1 MVSADNDAQT
11 SSFPALAASWQATL
25 VVGVLTLIIGLV
37 VSFHPTGSLNVVA
50 VLLGILMILSGIFHL
65 IRMFDSEEIH
75 RVWLGIAGLMFIV
88 VGVVLIRHLDL
99 SRAAIGL
106 VIGITWIV
114 QGLTALI
121 GGIAGD
127 VREGRAWWITFGV
140 ISVIAGLVV
149 VSAPASS
156 LNVLAVLLGIWFVIM
171 GIFEII
177 GALMLRHASSRSHGD
192 VTRLT
197 AHPRRVM
204 SVWLGATAPN
214 RTTWS
219 PSSRNKVRELG
230 TCGSPRPGRT
240 RRSRSMTGPRPTSAA
255 PPTSTFERGS
265 PGDAGARIEAV
276 VPLPRMPSARLSNWP
291 GRPAPNA
298 VKGACWSEGPE
309 QPERHLEESQT
320 FTGHL
325 SLLCAGAP
333 WNTLGVHGGA
343 DRLQGREHV
352 RHCAAGFL
360 VLGRPHAA
368 RTASA

>member
-1 MVSADNDAQT
+1 MRGALMASVDSDAQT
-11 SSFPALAASWQATL
+11 SSFSALAASWQATL

-65 IRMFDSEEIH
+65 IRMFDSKEVH

-114 QGLTALI
+114 QGLTVLI
-121 GGIAGD
+121 GGLAGD

-177 GALMLRHASSRSHGD
+177 GALMLRHELR
-192 VTRLT
+192 VT
-197 AHPRRVM
+197 VM
-204 SVWLGATAPN
+204 SLAE
-214 RTTWS
+214 
-219 PSSRNKVRELG
+219 SR
-230 TCGSPRPGRT
+230 
-240 RRSRSMTGPRPTSAA
+240 
-255 PPTSTFERGS
+255 
-265 PGDAGARIEAV
+265 
-276 VPLPRMPSARLSNWP
+276 
-291 GRPAPNA
+291 
-298 VKGACWSEGPE
+298 
-309 QPERHLEESQT
+309 
-320 FTGHL
+320 
-325 SLLCAGAP
+325 
-333 WNTLGVHGGA
+333 
-343 DRLQGREHV
+343 
-352 RHCAAGFL
+352 
-360 VLGRPHAA
+360 
-368 RTASA
+368 

>member
-1 MVSADNDAQT
+1 MASLDNDAQT
-11 SSFPALAASWQATL
+11 SSFSALAASWQATL

-65 IRMFDSEEIH
+65 IRMFDSKEVH

-114 QGLTALI
+114 QGLTVLI
-121 GGIAGD
+121 GGLAGD

-177 GALMLRHASSRSHGD
+177 AALMLRHELR
-192 VTRLT
+192 VT
-197 AHPRRVM
+197 VM
-204 SVWLGATAPN
+204 SLAE
-214 RTTWS
+214 
-219 PSSRNKVRELG
+219 SR
-230 TCGSPRPGRT
+230 
-240 RRSRSMTGPRPTSAA
+240 
-255 PPTSTFERGS
+255 
-265 PGDAGARIEAV
+265 
-276 VPLPRMPSARLSNWP
+276 
-291 GRPAPNA
+291 
-298 VKGACWSEGPE
+298 
-309 QPERHLEESQT
+309 
-320 FTGHL
+320 
-325 SLLCAGAP
+325 
-333 WNTLGVHGGA
+333 
-343 DRLQGREHV
+343 
-352 RHCAAGFL
+352 
-360 VLGRPHAA
+360 
-368 RTASA
+368 